1 MIREPSAH
9 SMTVETPDPETER
22 ENLAQKVFLLERWQ
36 AEAVKIISKLEG
48 ERDTLQHNL
57 DALLVAGFNTPP
69 GECTNCAELRNSLK
83 EVEAGLSSSGVR
95 VMSLERQVSRLQA
108 ENAGLTHSRDVMS
121 EEWDKSIRLQEHRFT
136 AMKAIAT
143 AAVDAI

>member
-1 MIREPSAH
+1 MNRELSPH

-22 ENLAQKVFLLERWQ
+22 ENLAQKVFLLERWK
-36 AEAVKIISKLEG
+36 AEAIVTISKLEG

-57 DALLVAGFNTPP
+57 EALLVAGFNTPP
-69 GECTNCAELRNSLK
+69 GECTNCAELRSNLK
-83 EVEAGLSSSGVR
+83 AAEAGLSSSGLR
-95 VMSLERQVSRLQA
+95 VMSLERQVSRLQE
-108 ENAGLTHSRDVMS
+108 ENAEMKKGREAMS
-121 EEWDKSIRLQEHRFT
+121 EEWDKSFRLQEHRFN